1 MSANVFYTEIFNS
14 YIFVILGS
22 FGVYI
27 CVKEKFI
34 LENKTF
40 TYHKI
45 FGKTRSVKVAQISHI
60 NLVLNYVWKL
70 CRVEFYNH
78 DKNIVLSFLDDG
90 RSFAD
95 DLFMNACKLYRIP
108 VKVDDSRVKK
118 QTEIDYS
125 GD

>member
-1 MSANVFYTEIFNS
+1 M
-14 YIFVILGS
+14 
-22 FGVYI
+22 
-27 CVKEKFI
+27 
-34 LENKTF
+34 
-40 TYHKI
+40 
-45 FGKTRSVKVAQISHI
+45 
-60 NLVLNYVWKL
+60 
-70 CRVEFYNH
+70 EFY
-78 DKNIVLSFLDDG
+78 DYKNQIALSFVDDG